1 MLHSKHIFIS
11 SVATV
16 TLVLCSSIVNAETV
30 KSGRHSLI
38 HRPTFQPRPPVTL
51 DSADRHSRPDK
62 NVVLPATPP
71 SSFRHKLVKRP
82 TVPHVTATQ
91 PNDRL
96 PSNASQ
102 LGDASTSAKP

>member
-1 MLHSKHIFIS
+1 MLHSRHIFIG

-16 TLVLCSSIVNAETV
+16 MLVLCSSIVNAETV

-38 HRPTFQPRPPVTL
+38 HRPTFQPRPPATL
-51 DSADRHSRPDK
+51 DSVTTHSRPDQRSD
-62 NVVLPATPP
+62 LPSTPP

-82 TVPHVTATQ
+82 TVPPVTATQ

-96 PSNASQ
+96 PSRPPQ
-102 LGDASTSAKP
+102 LGHTSTPATP